1 MLRLELV
8 VDFNPNFSYCLDLF
22 YYYLYHVYVR
32 HLYDTKVDVILLRSA
47 NKHADKHIF
56 FYVYVFFLMDFQ
68 IKLHLAAVCPAGS
81 RR

>member
-1 MLRLELV
+1 MLRLVLV
-8 VDFNPNFSYCLDLF
+8 VDFNPNFSHCLDLF

-47 NKHADKHIF
+47 NKQLQTNIF
-56 FYVYVFFLMDFQ
+56 RQQLDFQ